1 MNEFER
7 RLHRLMPFAG
17 TSPIVRLNP
26 GDIFFDP
33 APHRLMT
40 LLGSCVAV
48 CLWDQRLRMGGMTH
62 SMLPRS
68 IDRDSGGGGG
78 QGADTHIDELVRRMI
93 AAGCRIEDMAA
104 KLFGGFTALP
114 GLRAGPGI
122 GAANIESALE
132 ALRHWKIEVVA
143 QEIMGEGGIV
153 IYQNTES
160 GEVNGRMIS
169 PLRHDADP

>member
-1 MNEFER
+1 
-7 RLHRLMPFAG
+7 
-17 TSPIVRLNP
+17 
-26 GDIFFDP
+26 
-33 APHRLMT
+33 MT

-68 IDRDSGGGGG
+68 IDRDSGAGG
-78 QGADTHIDELVRRMI
+78 QGADAHIDELVQRMI
-93 AAGCRIEDMAA
+93 AAGSRTEDMSA
-104 KLFGGFTALP
+104 KLFGGFMALP
-114 GLRAGPGI
+114 ALRSGPGI
-122 GAANIESALE
+122 GAANIESAFE
-132 ALRHWKIEVVA
+132 ALRHWEIEVVA